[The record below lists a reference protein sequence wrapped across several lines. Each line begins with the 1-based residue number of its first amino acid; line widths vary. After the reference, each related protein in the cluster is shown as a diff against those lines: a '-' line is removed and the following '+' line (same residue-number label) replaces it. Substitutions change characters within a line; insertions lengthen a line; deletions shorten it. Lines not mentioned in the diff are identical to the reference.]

1 MASSKYSNS
10 TLGPT
15 SVVTSDAMHLR
26 GVIIAALLAAE
37 PDQEKDCLRLMQ
49 VHDVV
54 MAAVLAAEPE
64 LHSAARMHVPHRTNC
79 FEVSH
84 RTIPFL

>member
-1 MASSKYSNS
+1 
-10 TLGPT
+10 
-15 SVVTSDAMHLR
+15 
-26 GVIIAALLAAE
+26 
-37 PDQEKDCLRLMQ
+37 
-49 VHDVV
+49 

-84 RTIPFL
+84 PNGIITISWLYVTALCRIHSCRFETAQIITVVPSALQACAHDTLVRALFKLLFR

>member
-1 MASSKYSNS
+1 MYSSSI
-10 TLGPT
+10 LGPT
-15 SVVTSDAMHLR
+15 SLVTSDAMHLH
-26 GVIIAALLAAE
+26 GITMAALLAAE
-37 PDQEKDCLRLMQ
+37 PDQEEKCLRLMQ